1 MILREIILIW
11 YLISEPFN
19 KVSFSELSDWDEII
33 ASFIIRI
40 KAGSHID
47 EDLHEF
53 HFRWLKTP
61 DGLDSRRLNQFDSI
75 NILKT
80 RSSHAQQLWHE
91 THAWLLDL
99 EGNPIN
105 PETYIFNPICK
116 NRLKIRI
123 VFSENRYSQTSVD
136 SCVSHELQALPENF

>member
-19 KVSFSELSDWDEII
+19 KVSFLELSDWDEII

-53 HFRWLKTP
+53 HFRWLKIRKIDTP
-61 DGLDSRRLNQFDSI
+61 LSISVRL
-75 NILKT
+75 
-80 RSSHAQQLWHE
+80 
-91 THAWLLDL
+91 
-99 EGNPIN
+99 
-105 PETYIFNPICK
+105 
-116 NRLKIRI
+116 
-123 VFSENRYSQTSVD
+123 FSN
-136 SCVSHELQALPENF
+136 LPN